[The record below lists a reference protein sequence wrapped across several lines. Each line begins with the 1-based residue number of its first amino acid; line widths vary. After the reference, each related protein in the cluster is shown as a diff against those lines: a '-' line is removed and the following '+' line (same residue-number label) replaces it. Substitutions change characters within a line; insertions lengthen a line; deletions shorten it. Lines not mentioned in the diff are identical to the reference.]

1 MMAKLDRLPIS
12 EEVKVWD
19 LSLLS
24 PEDQDRARDLMD
36 LFLSSTDIEAEG
48 LKAAIIEF
56 ESLVEGLPLLGEND
70 RRQGPKIEVPM
81 GLEYYWRWQQKAS
94 EWRNYNFYELKKVQ
108 ILRFVELCEQYG
120 YREGNTREMA
130 PIDEWEPVDREEL
143 TELLDAASAPR
154 QRIPTPSHLPSGRTG
169 GKDTEKIVRRS
180 VADACMS

>member
-24 PEDQDRARDLMD
+24 PEDQDRAKDLMN
-36 LFLSSTDIEAEG
+36 LFLSATDIEAEG

-56 ESLVEGLPLLGEND
+56 ENLVEGLPLLGEND

-81 GLEYYWRWQQKAS
+81 GLGHYWQSRWRQHAS
-94 EWRNYNFYELKKVQ
+94 EYRYYDFYKLKKVQ
-108 ILRFVELCEQYG
+108 IVRFVELCEQYG

-130 PIDEWEPVDREEL
+130 PIDEWETADREEL
-143 TELLDAASAPR
+143 AEMLKIAASTRP
-154 QRIPTPSHLPSGRTG
+154 
-169 GKDTEKIVRRS
+169 
-180 VADACMS
+180 